1 MLTKTGMLFHNN
13 KVKKMQTNRVVKA
26 HWKTA
31 VLALAL
37 ATSVSASADQL
48 SDIKAKGE
56 LVCGVLGTDEPFSF
70 MKNPATR
77 EIVGYDV
84 DLCTAIA
91 ASIGVKP
98 VVKQLANTARI
109 PELQQGRVDLLT
121 ASLTHSKE
129 REALINF
136 SLSTFITGQ
145 KVMVKADSGIDQ
157 LDQLASKKIL
167 TIKGTTMEQSV
178 RSKIPTAQIVSF
190 DTNPQA
196 LLALQQG
203 KGMAYANDETSLAG
217 NFAKLGDAAKD
228 YRILPQSLST
238 EHLALGLKKGEP
250 AFQEQ
255 VNKTLRDLES
265 SGAADKL
272 FIKWFGPDSNMK
284 FASRSFKIET
294 DNIN

>member
-1 MLTKTGMLFHNN
+1 
-13 KVKKMQTNRVVKA
+13 MQTNRVLKK

-37 ATSVSASADQL
+37 VTSFSASADQL
-48 SDIKAKGE
+48 SDIKQKGE

-84 DLCTAIA
+84 DMCNAIA

-98 VVKQLANTARI
+98 VLKQLAVSARI
-109 PELQQGRVDLLT
+109 PELQQGRVDLLA
-121 ASLTHSKE
+121 ASLTHNKE
-129 REALINF
+129 REALISF

-145 KVMVKADSGIDQ
+145 KVMVKADSGISQ
-157 LDQLASKKIL
+157 LDQLAGKKVL
-167 TIKGTTMEQSV
+167 TIKGSTMEQSV
-178 RSKIPTAQIVSF
+178 RSAIPGAQIVSF
-190 DTNPQA
+190 DSNPQA

-203 KGMAYANDETSLAG
+203 KGLAYANDETSLAG

-228 YRILPQSLST
+228 YQLLAQPLST
-238 EHLALGLKKGEP
+238 EHMALGLRKGEP

-255 VNKTLRDLES
+255 VNKVLHELET
-265 SGAADKL
+265 SGKADAL
-272 FIKWFGPDSNMK
+272 FTQWFGPDTKMK

>member
-1 MLTKTGMLFHNN
+1 
-13 KVKKMQTNRVVKA
+13 MQTNRVLKH

-37 ATSVSASADQL
+37 ATSVSAWADQL

-70 MKNPATR
+70 MMDPATR
-77 EIVGYDV
+77 QIVGYDV
-84 DLCTAIA
+84 DMCNAIA

-98 VVKQLANTARI
+98 VLKQLAVSARI
-109 PELQQGRVDLLT
+109 PELQQGRVDLLA
-121 ASLTHSKE
+121 ASVTHNKE

-145 KVMVKADSGIDQ
+145 KVMVKADSGISQ
-157 LDQLASKKIL
+157 LDQLAGKKVL
-167 TIKGTTMEQSV
+167 TIKGSTMEQSV
-178 RSKIPTAQIVSF
+178 RLAIPTAQIVSF
-190 DTNPQA
+190 DSNPQA

-203 KGMAYANDETSLAG
+203 KGLAYANDETSLAG

-228 YRILPQSLST
+228 YQLLAQPLST
-238 EHLALGLKKGEP
+238 EHIALGLRKGEP

-255 VNKTLRDLES
+255 VNKVLRDLES
-265 SGAADKL
+265 SGKADAL
-272 FIKWFGPDSNMK
+272 FIQWFGPDTKMK